1 MGPASV
7 SLPDPFP
14 RGPRVTP
21 SLLQNTSR
29 TRVSSG
35 RAMSPAPPHTAWH
48 PQRLAPLPG
57 CRLPPWDLL
66 GSWVQRAQ
74 PPLASRGK
82 ERHPCPSGR
91 WGDRAGRRP
100 PLPHQQPLPR
110 EPPAPAWLCLTAP
123 GRPWAAPAQGSVG
136 SCYSVPN
143 PTGHRAIYLDVGPA
157 PPLTSPTLSTSG
169 KAALYAHLPPLY
181 LPQGFSAASWV
192 PRDR

>member
-1 MGPASV
+1 MAGLSA
-7 SLPDPFP
+7 LPLPTQP
-14 RGPRVTP
+14 SILSAWHHCLAAGCLRGTCWAAGCRGPR
-21 SLLQNTSR
+21 
-29 TRVSSG
+29 
-35 RAMSPAPPHTAWH
+35 PP
-48 PQRLAPLPG
+48 R
-57 CRLPPWDLL
+57 
-66 GSWVQRAQ
+66 
-74 PPLASRGK
+74 ASRGQ

-100 PLPHQQPLPR
+100 PTSS
-110 EPPAPAWLCLTAP
+110 LCP
-123 GRPWAAPAQGSVG
+123 GSPQHLLGSVSLHLAGPWAAPAQGSVG

>member
-35 RAMSPAPPHTAWH
+35 RAISPAPPHTARH

-66 GSWVQRAQ
+66 GSWVQRARA
-74 PPLASRGK
+74 PRASRGQ

-100 PLPHQQPLPR
+100 PTSS
-110 EPPAPAWLCLTAP
+110 LCP
-123 GRPWAAPAQGSVG
+123 GSPQHLLGSVSRHLAGPWAAPAQGSVG